1 MGNKNNSEI
10 PQYIIDELARMLL
23 PEIQKF
29 YFNNEG
35 KNFYENCKE
44 EQENNEVKQK

>member
-1 MGNKNNSEI
+1 MSKNNYEI
-10 PQYIIDELARMLL
+10 PQYAIEELSRMFL

-29 YFNNEG
+29 YADNEG
-35 KNFYENCKE
+35 KIFYENCKA